1 MWIGPIPHATE
12 QLVRRL
18 ELKLVAKQA
27 GFSRIKPEGKQHVVM
42 EPPME
47 VAVCLQRRQGGGTGA
62 GRAQAR
68 KAVGEFDRVVGV
80 FAGGDRRATG

>member
-1 MWIGPIPHATE
+1 MWIGPIPHATG

-47 VAVCLQRRQGGGTGA
+47 EPAWKKISEKRP
-62 GRAQAR
+62 
-68 KAVGEFDRVVGV
+68 
-80 FAGGDRRATG
+80 AT